1 MLLTSLLPRR
11 VFKEMKYEIVT
22 DAARSYNTIYGFH
35 NNNQND
41 DTHLH
46 QPHLELQLKIPH
58 LPRMYLKEY
67 DNVSVVYANLTKFW
81 NNASTVTSHSESN
94 IQPSQNH
101 ITLIDRLLA
110 DLFRGLARRN
120 HCLAIRLL
128 GHSIYFVAGLP
139 PEESYD
145 YNDDDF
151 KNVKKTL
158 DNNGH
163 ARDAIQLGLDLI
175 NAIE

>member
-35 NNNQND
+35 KKNQNN
-41 DTHLH
+41 THLH
-46 QPHLELQLKIPH
+46 QPHLELQLNTPH

-67 DNVSVVYANLTKFW
+67 ENVTVVYANVTKFW
-81 NNASTVTSHSESN
+81 SNASIVGSRSESG
-94 IQPSQNH
+94 IPQSQQL
-101 ITLIDRLLA
+101 ITLIDRLFVN
-110 DLFRGLARRN
+110 LFRGLARRN
-120 HCLAIRLL
+120 HCHAIRLL
-128 GHSIYFVAGLP
+128 GHRIYFVAGLP

-145 YNDDDF
+145 YSDEDF
-151 KNVKKTL
+151 KNAKKTL
-158 DNNGH
+158 NDNGH
-163 ARDAIQLGLDLI
+163 ARNAIQLGLDLI